1 MRRWLPALVGAL
13 AGVVIAL
20 AVGLTAVVLAPEN
33 GFADLAAAT
42 VTRVLLVPAGAIV
55 GGVAGYVRSRDSR
68 AG

>member
-1 MRRWLPALVGAL
+1 MRRWLPVVVGAI

-20 AVGLTAVVLAPEN
+20 AIGLAAIALAPEN

-42 VTRVLLVPAGAIV
+42 VTRVFLVPVGAIV
-55 GGVAGYVRSRDSR
+55 GGVVGYLRRRDRR